1 MMHDL
6 YASASAACSREI
18 ARYYSTSFF
27 SAINLLDPSLRGPVC
42 NVYGFVRVAD
52 EIVDTFHEQDKK
64 ALLDRFTADTW
75 EAIATGFSTN
85 PILHAYAQ
93 VVRRYNIPD
102 DLTQA
107 FLHSMAMD
115 LEKKDYETVAE
126 LDEYIYG
133 SAEVVGL
140 MCLCVFVDGDR
151 TQYEVLKPA
160 ARRLGAAFQKINF
173 LRDLKADYEG
183 LQRSYFPEFDFRNF
197 DAAAKANI
205 EADIAADFRAGAE
218 GIRRLPATARLG
230 VYIAYRY
237 YLALFRKIRDTPPGA
252 LLQRRIRVPDN
263 EKVLIAARAR
273 WRWIWGKI

>member
-1 MMHDL
+1 MHDL

-18 ARYYSTSFF
+18 ARHYSTSFF
-27 SAINLLDPSLRGPVC
+27 SAINLLDQSLRGPVC

-75 EAIATGFSTN
+75 EAIAVGFSTN

-93 VVRRYNIPD
+93 VARQYAFPE

-107 FLHSMAMD
+107 FLRSMALD

-140 MCLCVFVDGDR
+140 MCLCIFVAGDR
-151 TQYEVLKPA
+151 KKYEALKPA

-183 LQRSYFPEFDFRNF
+183 LERSYFPDLDFRNF
-197 DAAAKANI
+197 DRSAKAKI
-205 EADIAADFRAGAE
+205 EADIAEDFKAGVK
-218 GIRRLPATARLG
+218 GIRRLPDTARLG

-237 YLALFRKIRDTPPGA
+237 YLALFRKIRDTPPEA
-252 LLQRRIRVPDN
+252 LLLGRIRVPDS
-263 EKVLIAARAR
+263 EKLLIATRAR
-273 WRWIWGKI
+273 WRWLLGKV